1 MSGIAISG
9 DYTIAQPSGIAEGI
23 QQKVHDNTSANGTVR
38 RIWLAQKYQVKLSW
52 DRLTQADYAY
62 ITGKFYGTG
71 HSITYTNDYS
81 SVNFTGFATASE
93 GDFVKGASFL
103 RSLTITITEA

>member
-1 MSGIAISG
+1 MSGVSLAG
-9 DYTIAQPSGIAEGI
+9 DNTIAQPSGIAEGI

-52 DRLTQADYAY
+52 DRLTQTDYAY

-71 HSITYTNDYS
+71 NTITYANSYS
-81 SVNFTGFATASE
+81 GVSFTGFATASE
-93 GDFVKGASFL
+93 GDFIKGASFL
-103 RSLTITITEA
+103 RSLTITITQA